1 MQEKTPTIGRLNGEA
16 GPSDRLFASVHWST
30 YISGVCLARGSS
42 AYRSTAA
49 EALMP
54 HYTGLLASGYQNTF
68 DMAQEA
74 DVVEQPYCGHLLQG

>member
-1 MQEKTPTIGRLNGEA
+1 MGTGLSSHAKRPPR
-16 GPSDRLFASVHWST
+16 PH
-30 YISGVCLARGSS
+30 SGLLARRSS

-74 DVVEQPYCGHLLQG
+74 NVVEKPYCGHLLQD